1 MLLLL
6 VSYYI
11 VFHPH
16 YCLLTNFFGCDFDD
30 ELFGVGLQMLLCK
43 DVFVGI
49 VRSGVMRRIT
59 AD

>member
-30 ELFGVGLQMLLCK
+30 ELFGVGLLCK

-49 VRSGVMRRIT
+49 VMTGVTRRIT